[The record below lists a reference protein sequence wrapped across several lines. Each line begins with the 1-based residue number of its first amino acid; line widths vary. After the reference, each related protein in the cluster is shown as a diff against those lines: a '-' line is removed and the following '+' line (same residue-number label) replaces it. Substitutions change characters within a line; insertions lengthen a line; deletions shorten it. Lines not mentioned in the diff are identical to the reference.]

1 MNIIKQ
7 GPRPGLEDHLSH
19 NLRITPKTHTE
30 AVFWKIRHTTPR
42 EDIRLKL
49 GRYHRGSKECETL
62 TPKSELTLD
71 HEEFTALISFL
82 QDRYEP
88 FRNGKRRY
96 MPIDDRFDAKSLG
109 HLRAIFANPDRA
121 ELLRFIAENKI
132 LPDDIAAG
140 IQLQSQKR
148 AVQQF
153 EAMLGRQLDEADW
166 ETWFKSNPWVLGSE
180 FVKVLDERRVDTGN
194 VADFLMQAYDG
205 FVDIIE
211 IKKPAPDL
219 RFWRVRATD
228 QSPVPSG
235 TLVEAITQSARYIHE
250 VERRMNDLKF
260 TKSLKGVRAIK
271 PRCVLIYG
279 RSDEWGEPQLEAYRI
294 LNSCYHNLTVLTY
307 DHVLARAKRILNPV
321 APKDVPQDQLDD
333 IPF

>member
-1 MNIIKQ
+1 MIFTKQ
-7 GPRPGLEDHLSH
+7 GPRPGLEDFLSKV
-19 NLRITPKTHTE
+19 LRTTPRTFTK
-30 AVFWKIRHTTPR
+30 AVFWKIRHSTPR

-49 GRYHRGSKECETL
+49 GRYRRGTKECETPA
-62 TPKSELTLD
+62 PKSELTLD
-71 HEEFTALISFL
+71 HDEFTALITLL
-82 QDRYEP
+82 QDQYEP
-88 FRNGKRRY
+88 FRLGQRKFI
-96 MPIDDRFDAKSLG
+96 PIDDRFDAQSLA
-109 HLRAIFANPDRA
+109 HLRAIFANPDRT
-121 ELLRFIAENKI
+121 ELLKFIAQNEI

-140 IQLQSQKR
+140 IQLHSQRK
-148 AVQQF
+148 AVRQY
-153 EAMLGRQLDEADW
+153 EAMLGQDLDEADW

-180 FVKVLDERRVDTGN
+180 FVCVLDERRIDPGN

-219 RFWRVRATD
+219 QFWRPRASD
-228 QSPVPSG
+228 QHPIPSSS
-235 TLVEAITQSARYIHE
+235 LVEAITQSARYIYE

-279 RSDEWGEPQLEAYRI
+279 RSDGWEEPQLEAYRI

-321 APKDVPQDQLDD
+321 VPKAVPQDELDD